1 MNEQAIRAA
10 LGHLARGGSL
20 TEDQAM
26 EAMAVVMEE
35 GLSHTLMAA
44 FLMGLRGKGETV
56 DEIVGC
62 ARAIRARS
70 APFPGARPGL
80 VDTCGTG
87 GDGAGTFNISTTAA
101 FVVAGAGVE
110 VAKHGNR
117 AVSSATGSADML
129 EALGVE
135 VTMDGREASE
145 ALDTAGITFLFAPVY
160 HAAMRHAAPVRRE
173 LGVRTIFNL
182 LGPLCNPAGATA
194 QVVGVFDG
202 ELVRPVAEALA
213 RLGARR
219 AMVVHGADG
228 LDELTVTGPSKVAE
242 WNGATIKEWTVH
254 PEELGLTL
262 RKGAE
267 LRGGDARANAAIARG
282 VLSVCAPGSETS
294 GASGTPG
301 RAPGGGSAA
310 PSALA
315 HPDAASDVVLLN
327 AAAGLVVAERA
338 RDLREGLELARAA
351 VGSGAAL
358 DRVEALVGFSGKVRQ
373 RRRAPRVEPAVP
385 AMDTGW
391 GR

>member
-1 MNEQAIRAA
+1 MNEQREAAMKERAIRAA

-70 APFPGARPGL
+70 AHFPGARPGL

-145 ALDTAGITFLFAPVY
+145 ALDTAGITFLFAPVF
-160 HAAMRHAAPVRRE
+160 HAAMRHAALVRRE

-202 ELVRPVAEALA
+202 ELVRPVAEALV

-228 LDELTVTGPSKVAE
+228 LDEITVTGPSRVAE
-242 WNGATIKEWTVH
+242 WNGATIREWTVQ
-254 PEELGLTL
+254 PEELGLSL
-262 RKGAE
+262 RRGDELQGGNAAVNAVIARQVLSDGAE
-267 LRGGDARANAAIARG
+267 PQVEDSDG
-282 VLSVCAPGSETS
+282 VVA
-294 GASGTPG
+294 GTQP
-301 RAPGGGSAA
+301 P
-310 PSALA
+310 LA
-315 HPDAASDVVLLN
+315 HPQAARDVVLLN

-338 RDLREGLELARAA
+338 GDLREGLELARAA
-351 VGSGAAL
+351 VVSGAAL
-358 DRVEALVGFSGKVRQ
+358 DRLEALVAFSGKVRQ
-373 RRRAPRVEPAVP
+373 RRRAPRVEPTIP
-385 AMDTGW
+385 AMGTGW

>member
-1 MNEQAIRAA
+1 MTEQTIRAA
-10 LGHLARGGSL
+10 LKELARGGSL
-20 TEDQAM
+20 TEEQAK
-26 EAMAVVMEE
+26 EAMAMVMEE

-145 ALDTAGITFLFAPVY
+145 ALEAAGITFLFAPVF

-242 WNGATIKEWTVH
+242 WDGGTIKEWTVH
-254 PEELGLTL
+254 PEELGLCL
-262 RKGAE
+262 RQGAE
-267 LRGGDARANAAIARG
+267 LQGDTAAVNGAIARR
-282 VLSVCAPGSETS
+282 VLAE
-294 GASGTPG
+294 GAQVGEGNSPYEAAGTDLPT
-301 RAPGGGSAA
+301 
-310 PSALA
+310 A
-315 HPDAASDVVLLN
+315 HPQAARDVVLLN

-338 RDLREGLELARAA
+338 GDLREGLELARAGVA
-351 VGSGAAL
+351 SGAAL
-358 DRVEALVGFSGKVRQ
+358 DRLEALVTFSEKVRQ

-385 AMDTGW
+385 AMGTGW

>member
-1 MNEQAIRAA
+1 MKEQAIRAA

-20 TEDQAM
+20 TEEQAM

-101 FVVAGAGVE
+101 FMVAGAGVE

-145 ALDTAGITFLFAPVY
+145 ALGTAGITFLFAPVF

-182 LGPLCNPAGATA
+182 LGPLCNPAGASA

-219 AMVVHGADG
+219 AMVAHGADG

-242 WNGATIKEWTVH
+242 WNGATIKEWTAH
-254 PEELGLTL
+254 PEELGLSL
-262 RKGAE
+262 REGKE
-267 LRGGDARANAAIARG
+267 LQGGTAAMNATIARRVLG
-282 VLSVCAPGSETS
+282 VPADGEALTANPQ
-294 GASGTPG
+294 
-301 RAPGGGSAA
+301 AA
-310 PSALA
+310 R
-315 HPDAASDVVLLN
+315 DVVLLN

-338 RDLREGLELARAA
+338 GDLRDGLDLARAGVA
-351 VGSGAAL
+351 SGAAL
-358 DRVEALVGFSGKVRQ
+358 ERLEALVSFSGKVRQ
-373 RRRAPRVEPAVP
+373 RRRAPRVEPTVP
-385 AMDTGW
+385 AMGTGW

>member
-1 MNEQAIRAA
+1 MKEQAIRTA

-101 FVVAGAGVE
+101 FMVAGAGVE

-129 EALGVE
+129 EALGME

-145 ALDTAGITFLFAPVY
+145 ALDTAGITFLFAPVF

-182 LGPLCNPAGATA
+182 LGPLCNPAGASA

-242 WNGATIKEWTVH
+242 WNGATIEEWTVH
-254 PEELGLTL
+254 PEELGLSL

-267 LRGGDARANAAIARG
+267 LRGGDAAANAAIARD
-282 VLSVCAPGSETS
+282 VLSK
-294 GASGTPG
+294 
-301 RAPGGGSAA
+301 A
-310 PSALA
+310 PSAQTN
-315 HPDAASDVVLLN
+315 PEAARDVVLLN

-338 RDLREGLELARAA
+338 GDLREGLELARAA
-351 VGSGAAL
+351 VASGAAL
-358 DRVEALVGFSGKVRQ
+358 DRLETLVAFSGKVRQ

>member
-1 MNEQAIRAA
+1 MNDKREAGMKDRAIRAA
-10 LGHLARGGSL
+10 LGQLARGGSL
-20 TEDQAM
+20 TEEQAM

-35 GLSHTLMAA
+35 GLSPTLMAA

-145 ALDTAGITFLFAPVY
+145 ALDTAGITFLFAPVF

-194 QVVGVFDG
+194 QVLGVFDG

-254 PEELGLTL
+254 PEELGLSL

-267 LRGGDARANAAIARG
+267 LRGGDAAANADIARG
-282 VLSVCAPGSETS
+282 VLSK
-294 GASGTPG
+294 
-301 RAPGGGSAA
+301 A
-310 PSALA
+310 PSAPA
-315 HPDAASDVVLLN
+315 NPEAARDVVLLN
-327 AAAGLVVAERA
+327 AAAGLVVAEGA
-338 RDLREGLELARAA
+338 GDLRDGLELARAGVA
-351 VGSGAAL
+351 SGAAL
-358 DRVEALVGFSGKVRQ
+358 ERLEALVTFSGKVRQ

-385 AMDTGW
+385 AMGTGW